1 MKAELFEIFYN
12 SSVLIFFSSEKN
24 ETALNRVELLWYRL
38 SLLIKSQVHLAQRG
52 RENLLQ
58 TRFIMAAKD
67 GGTASVL
74 PSYFYFVWNILQ
86 RYAGLF
92 RRVWDSISWMGSNIH
107 FIIQNTWPISL
118 SAYDRNIKN
127 ENLARPKKPCAVDY
141 PVLWICQ
148 PCLQGLIS
156 TVTHSL
162 WGRTEFEVSFSFFI
176 KAYFQGTRGYIFIR
190 WVFIAWQKNLLCQ

>member
-1 MKAELFEIFYN
+1 MCKNIFFRILRVKAELFEILVF
-12 SSVLIFFSSEKN
+12 LTIPLFWFFFSSEKN

-74 PSYFYFVWNILQ
+74 PSCFHFVWNILQ

-92 RRVWDSISWMGSNIH
+92 KRVWDSISWMGSNIH

-118 SAYDRNIKN
+118 SAYDRNIKKMRIW
-127 ENLARPKKPCAVDY
+127 LGQK
-141 PVLWICQ
+141 
-148 PCLQGLIS
+148 
-156 TVTHSL
+156 
-162 WGRTEFEVSFSFFI
+162 
-176 KAYFQGTRGYIFIR
+176 
-190 WVFIAWQKNLLCQ
+190 KNLVQLIIQFYESAGIAFKA